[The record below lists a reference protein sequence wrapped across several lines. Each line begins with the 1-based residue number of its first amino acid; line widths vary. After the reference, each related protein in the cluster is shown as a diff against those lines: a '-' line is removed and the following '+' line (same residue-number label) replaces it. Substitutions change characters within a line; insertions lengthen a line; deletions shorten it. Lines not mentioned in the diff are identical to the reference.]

1 MSNPAPSPLEALS
14 ALTEKLALELV
25 FAAPGKDDGLLPSN
39 SLVSDM
45 QDLVSAPGGAMPTPL
60 VEAVAA
66 LRSSVD
72 RVFDAGGAFPAEELT
87 RLRDWISWLQSA
99 MGPATRGTP
108 LPTLPAALHAKPAA
122 GVTPSVEAAC
132 PAPAAPVADAGA
144 AVDPLVLN
152 LADDAELLREFTNE
166 SQEHLQNIE
175 LGVLT
180 LEESPTDA
188 NTLNS
193 IFRAFHTFKGGSGFL
208 NLRPINRLAH
218 ELESLLDL
226 ARQHTLTIDSEV
238 IELILQGGDT
248 LKRFVDRMDAQLRGE
263 NPGEPILIPTGHL
276 LESVRSV
283 IARSG
288 SPSASAHAPAPAVS
302 VPVTPPSPAPAP
314 ASAAPETPAALKVLP
329 KDPPPTPAPAAGSVA
344 KSATKGSEGS
354 KDGGASIKVD
364 TSKLD
369 SLVDLVGEMVIA
381 QSLVAQDP
389 ALTGVQSQILI
400 RNLAQLGRITKELQR
415 VAMSLRMVP
424 VRGVF
429 QKMNRLVR
437 DVSMKAGKQVELVT
451 DGEET
456 ELDRTIIEVIGDPL
470 VHMIRNAV
478 DHGIEKP
485 DVRVSRG
492 KPALGRVH
500 LKAFHEGGAIVIEI
514 EDDGGGL
521 PKEKIFKKAVERGLV
536 KPDAKLSD
544 SDIYGL
550 IFEPGF
556 STAEVVTDLSGRGVG
571 MDVVRR
577 NIEQLRGKIV
587 IDSTPG
593 KGSKFCIHLPL
604 TLAIIE
610 GLLVGL
616 GTERFILPTLS
627 VRESFRAKPE
637 MIISVQEREEVV
649 NVRGRLIPLL
659 RLDSYFGI
667 REKSLPVTEAIV
679 VVVEADTQVR
689 CLLVDQLIG
698 KQEVVIKSL
707 GETFRSNPNLAGAA
721 ILGDGRVGLILDVA
735 ALVKLKPLKPML
747 AAAA

>member
-1 MSNPAPSPLEALS
+1 MSNLAPSPLEALS

-108 LPTLPAALHAKPAA
+108 LPALPAALCAKPAA
-122 GVTPSVEAAC
+122 AVTTSAEPAPSVSEAPPA
-132 PAPAAPVADAGA
+132 APAADAGAGA

-248 LKRFVDRMDAQLRGE
+248 LKRFVDRMDSQLRGE
-263 NPGEPILIPTGHL
+263 NAGEPILIPTGHL
-276 LESVRSV
+276 LESVRAV

-288 SPSASAHAPAPAVS
+288 SPSAPAP
-302 VPVTPPSPAPAP
+302 
-314 ASAAPETPAALKVLP
+314 SAAPVPPPAPVSAVPSAPVSAPILKVLP
-329 KDPPPTPAPAAGSVA
+329 PDPPAPMPAATAGSA
-344 KSATKGSEGS
+344 PKSAAKGSEAS
-354 KDGGASIKVD
+354 KDGGAAIKVD

-451 DGEET
+451 EGEET

-485 DVRVSRG
+485 EVRVARG

-521 PKEKIFKKAVERGLV
+521 PKDKIFRKAVERGLV
-536 KPDAKLSD
+536 KPDAKLGD

-667 REKSLPVTEAIV
+667 REQSLPVTEAIV
-679 VVVEADTQVR
+679 VVVEADAQVR

-707 GETFRSNPNLAGAA
+707 GETFRNNPNLAGAA

-735 ALVKLKPLKPML
+735 SLVKLKPLKPAL
-747 AAAA
+747 AA

>member
-1 MSNPAPSPLEALS
+1 MPGVDRMSPAAHPSLDTLS
-14 ALTEKLALELV
+14 ALAEKLALELV
-25 FAAPGKDDGLLPSN
+25 FAAAGKDDGLLPAN

-45 QDLVSAPGGAMPTPL
+45 QDAVASAAGGVPPGLA
-60 VEAVAA
+60 EAVST
-66 LRSSVD
+66 LRQSID
-72 RVFDAGGAFPAEELT
+72 RVFDAGGTFTAGELEV
-87 RLRDWISWLQSA
+87 LRTWVTWIQGA
-99 MGPATRGTP
+99 VGPAGCGGVLPPFPKTAAGPGAATP
-108 LPTLPAALHAKPAA
+108 ALAETPAQEHASAVSPAA
-122 GVTPSVEAAC
+122 
-132 PAPAAPVADAGA
+132 
-144 AVDPLVLN
+144 DPMVLN

-188 NTLNS
+188 DTLNS

-226 ARQHTLTIDSEV
+226 ARQNRLTIDSV
-238 IELILQGGDT
+238 IIEIILQGGDT
-248 LKRFVDRMDAQLRGE
+248 LKQFVDRIDSQLRGVE
-263 NPGEPILIPTGHL
+263 AAEPIVIPTAAL
-276 LESVRSV
+276 LDRVRAVLAGESK
-283 IARSG
+283 AAPA
-288 SPSASAHAPAPAVS
+288 SPASAPVPAVASQPGPVLARPAPA
-302 VPVTPPSPAPAP
+302 TP
-314 ASAAPETPAALKVLP
+314 SAAVLTLVR
-329 KDPPPTPAPAAGSVA
+329 DDAPAAAAEAAKAPGPKPSEQGHVA
-344 KSATKGSEGS
+344 KDS
-354 KDGGASIKVD
+354 GASVKVD

-389 ALTGVQSQILI
+389 ALTGVQSQILV
-400 RNLAQLGRITKELQR
+400 RNLAQLGRITKDLQR

-424 VRGVF
+424 VRGMF

-437 DVSMKAGKQVELVT
+437 DVALKAGKQVELVT
-451 DGEET
+451 EGEET

-485 DVRVSRG
+485 EARVAAG
-492 KPALGRVH
+492 KAPGGRV
-500 LKAFHEGGAIVIEI
+500 LLRAFHEGGAIVIEI
-514 EDDGGGL
+514 EDNGAGL
-521 PKEKIFKKAVERGLV
+521 SRERILRKAVERGLV
-536 KPDAKLSD
+536 KPEAKLAD

-577 NIEQLRGKIV
+577 NIELLRGKIV
-587 IDSTPG
+587 IESFPG
-593 KGSKFCIHLPL
+593 KGSKFSIHLPL

-637 MIISVQEREEVV
+637 MVVSVQEREEVV
-649 NVRGRLIPLL
+649 NVRGKLIPLL
-659 RLDSYFGI
+659 RLDTYFGI
-667 REKSLPVTEAIV
+667 RTESRPVTEAIV
-679 VVVEADTQVR
+679 VVVEADGQAR

-707 GETFRSNPNLAGAA
+707 GETFGSNPNLAGAA

-735 ALVKLKPLKPML
+735 ALVKLKPLKAAL
-747 AAAA
+747 AA

>member
-1 MSNPAPSPLEALS
+1 MSPAAQAPFDALS

-25 FAAPGKDDGLLPSN
+25 FTVAGKDDGLLPVN

-45 QDLVSAPGGAMPTPL
+45 QDLVAASSGGVPPPL
-60 VEAVAA
+60 EDAVTG
-66 LRSSVD
+66 LRKSVD
-72 RVFDAGGAFPAEELT
+72 RVFDGGGAFSSSEIGV
-87 RLRDWISWLQSA
+87 LRSWLTWLQGA
-99 MGPATRGTP
+99 IGPASRGAALPP
-108 LPTLPAALHAKPAA
+108 LPEGLANASAPGVFGEPAASASPDPGPALETS
-122 GVTPSVEAAC
+122 TPAMDS
-132 PAPAAPVADAGA
+132 
-144 AVDPLVLN
+144 LVLN

-180 LEESPTDA
+180 LEERPADA
-188 NTLNS
+188 DTLNS

-226 ARQHTLTIDSEV
+226 ARQNRLTIDSTI

-248 LKRFVDRMDAQLRGE
+248 LKKFVDRIDSQLRGE
-263 NPGEPILIPTGHL
+263 KPGEDILIPIAHL
-276 LESVRSV
+276 LESVRAVLAGESTAGAPAATPIQV
-283 IARSG
+283 
-288 SPSASAHAPAPAVS
+288 PAPAV
-302 VPVTPPSPAPAP
+302 PVAPK
-314 ASAAPETPAALKVLP
+314 ASAPPVLSVVRDAVPEVVSAPVEAPEAAR
-329 KDPPPTPAPAAGSVA
+329 TAAA
-344 KSATKGSEGS
+344 KSGDPGKVV
-354 KDGGASIKVD
+354 KDSGASVKVD

-369 SLVDLVGEMVIA
+369 ALIDLVGEMVIA

-389 ALTGVQSQILI
+389 ALSGVQSPILV
-400 RNLAQLGRITKELQR
+400 RNLAQLGRITKDLQR

-437 DVSMKAGKQVELVT
+437 DVALKAGKQVELVT
-451 DGEET
+451 EGEET

-470 VHMIRNAV
+470 VHMIRNSV

-485 DVRVSRG
+485 EARVACG
-492 KPALGRVH
+492 KNPLGRV
-500 LKAFHEGGAIVIEI
+500 LLRAFHEGGAIVIEI

-521 PKEKIFKKAVERGLV
+521 PKDKIFRKALERGLV
-536 KPDAKLSD
+536 KPDAKLTD
-544 SDIYGL
+544 SDIYAL

-577 NIEQLRGKIV
+577 NIELLRGKIV
-587 IDSTPG
+587 IESVPG
-593 KGSKFCIHLPL
+593 KGSKFSIHLPL

-637 MIISVQEREEVV
+637 MVLSIQEREEVV
-649 NVRGRLIPLL
+649 NVRGKLIPLL

-667 REKSLPVTEAIV
+667 RAQSLPVTEAIV
-679 VVVEADTQVR
+679 VVVEADTQTR

-735 ALVKLKPLKPML
+735 SLVKLKPLKPAM
-747 AAAA
+747 AA